1 MHRFFVKYNSTT
13 VLMANTI
20 KINKGLDIIIEGKAI
35 EKISKIQPSRL
46 IEIIPDHYHGITPKI
61 TVKEGEAIKAG
72 TPLFYNKNYENM
84 KFVSPVS
91 GTIREIKRG
100 ERRKVLSIV
109 IDVNVQQEFLQ
120 FRVKKTSELTAG
132 EVKSLLLESGMWT
145 LIRQRP
151 YDTIANPDRTPK
163 AIFISGFDSAP
174 LAPDYEFVM
183 KEKMNDFQAGV
194 DALGKLTS
202 GKVHIGIK
210 SASSIFATVK
220 GVETTIFTGVHPA
233 GNVGVQINKVNPINK
248 GETVWTVNPQDVAIV
263 GRLFSKGV
271 VDMTKTI
278 ALTGPEVENPQ
289 YFETIAGNC
298 ITDLVKGNLK
308 KVSYSLRYVSG
319 NLLSGTQISEN
330 GFLTPYASQISVIE
344 EGSETHELFGWA
356 MPRLDKFSASNM
368 FFTKLLPRK
377 KFKYDARLLGGP
389 RSIIMSG
396 EWDKVFPMDILPEQL
411 IKAMIAKNIDRME
424 NLGAYEVAPEDF
436 ALCEF
441 VDTSKLPLQAIVRE
455 ALDVLKQEV
464 E

>member
-1 MHRFFVKYNSTT
+1 
-13 VLMANTI
+13 
-20 KINKGLDIIIEGKAI
+20 
-35 EKISKIQPSRL
+35 
-46 IEIIPDHYHGITPKI
+46 
-61 TVKEGEAIKAG
+61 
-72 TPLFYNKNYENM
+72 M

-91 GTIREIKRG
+91 GSIREIKRG
-100 ERRKVLSIV
+100 ERRKVMSIL
-109 IDVNVQQEFLQ
+109 IDVNSQPEFLQ
-120 FRVKKTSELTAG
+120 FGVKKTSSLTAD
-132 EVKSLLLESGMWT
+132 EIKSTLLNSGLWVY
-145 LIRQRP
+145 IKQRP

-174 LAPDYEFVM
+174 LAPDYEYVM
-183 KEKMNDFQAGV
+183 KDKMNDFQAGLDV
-194 DALGKLTS
+194 LSKLTT
-202 GKVHIGIK
+202 GKIHIGLK
-210 SASSIFATVK
+210 SANSIFATAK

-233 GNVGVQINKVNPINK
+233 GNAGVQINKVNPINK
-248 GETVWTVNPQDVAIV
+248 GEVVWTINPQDVVIM

-289 YFETIAGNC
+289 YFETIAGNS
-298 ITDLVKGNLK
+298 ITDIVKGNLK
-308 KVSYSLRYVSG
+308 KTSYPLRYVSG
-319 NLLSGTQISEN
+319 NLLTGIQISEN
-330 GFLTPYASQISVIE
+330 GFLTPYASQISVIDD
-344 EGSETHELFGWA
+344 GGETHELFGWA
-356 MPRLDKFSASNM
+356 MPRLNKFSASNM

-389 RSIIMSG
+389 RAIIMSG

-455 ALDVLKQEV
+455 ALDFLKNEV

>member
-1 MHRFFVKYNSTT
+1 
-13 VLMANTI
+13 MANTI
-20 KINKGLDIIIEGKAI
+20 KISKGLDIKIDGKAI
-35 EKISKIQPSRL
+35 EKISKIQPSRV
-46 IEIIPDHYHGITPKI
+46 IEIIPDHFHGITPKV

-72 TPLFYNKNYENM
+72 TPLFYNKNYESM

-91 GTIREIKRG
+91 GSIREIKRG
-100 ERRKVLSIV
+100 ERRKVMSIL
-109 IDVNVQQEFLQ
+109 IDVNSQLEFLK
-120 FRVKKTSELTAG
+120 FGVKKTSSLTAD
-132 EVKSLLLESGMWT
+132 EIKSTLLNSGLWVY
-145 LIRQRP
+145 IKQRP

-174 LAPDYEFVM
+174 LAPDYEYVM
-183 KEKMNDFQAGV
+183 KDKMNDFQAGLDV
-194 DALGKLTS
+194 LSKLTT
-202 GKVHIGIK
+202 GKIHIGLK
-210 SASSIFATVK
+210 SANSIFATAK
-220 GVETTIFTGVHPA
+220 GVETTIFTGIHPA
-233 GNVGVQINKVNPINK
+233 GNAGVQINKVNPINK
-248 GETVWTVNPQDVAIV
+248 GEVVWTINPQDVVIM

-289 YFETIAGNC
+289 YFETIAGNS
-298 ITDLVKGNLK
+298 ITDIVKGNLK
-308 KVSYSLRYVSG
+308 KTSYPLRYVSG
-319 NLLSGTQISEN
+319 NLLTGIQISEN
-330 GFLTPYASQISVIE
+330 GFLTPYASQISVIDD
-344 EGSETHELFGWA
+344 GGETHELFGWA
-356 MPRLDKFSASNM
+356 MPRLNKFSASNM

-389 RSIIMSG
+389 RAIIMSG

-455 ALDVLKQEV
+455 ALDFLKNEV

>member
-1 MHRFFVKYNSTT
+1 
-13 VLMANTI
+13 MANTI
-20 KINKGLDIIIEGKAI
+20 KISKGLDIKIDGKAI
-35 EKISKIQPSRL
+35 EKISKIQPSRV
-46 IEIIPDHYHGITPKI
+46 IEIIPDHFHGITPKV

-72 TPLFYNKNYENM
+72 TPLFYNKNYESM

-91 GTIREIKRG
+91 GSIREIKRG
-100 ERRKVLSIV
+100 ERRKVMSIL
-109 IDVNVQQEFLQ
+109 IDVNSQPEFLQ
-120 FRVKKTSELTAG
+120 FGVKKTSSLTAD
-132 EVKSLLLESGMWT
+132 EIKSTLLNSGLWVY
-145 LIRQRP
+145 IKQRP

-174 LAPDYEFVM
+174 LAPDYEYVM
-183 KEKMNDFQAGV
+183 KDKMNDFQAGLDV
-194 DALGKLTS
+194 LSKLTT
-202 GKVHIGIK
+202 GKIHIGLK
-210 SASSIFATVK
+210 SANSIFATAK

-233 GNVGVQINKVNPINK
+233 GNAGVQINKVNPINK
-248 GETVWTVNPQDVAIV
+248 GEVVWTINPQDVVIM

-271 VDMTKTI
+271 VDMTKTV

-289 YFETIAGNC
+289 YFETIAGNS
-298 ITDLVKGNLK
+298 ITDIVKGNLK
-308 KVSYSLRYVSG
+308 KTSYPLRYVSG
-319 NLLSGTQISEN
+319 NLLTGIQISEN
-330 GFLTPYASQISVIE
+330 GFLTPYASQISVIDD
-344 EGSETHELFGWA
+344 GGETHELFGWA
-356 MPRLDKFSASNM
+356 MPRLNKFSASNM

-389 RSIIMSG
+389 RAIIMSG

-455 ALDVLKQEV
+455 ALDFLKNEV

>member
-1 MHRFFVKYNSTT
+1 
-13 VLMANTI
+13 MANTI
-20 KINKGLDIIIEGKAI
+20 KISKGLDIKIDGKAI
-35 EKISKIQPSRL
+35 EKISKIQPSRV
-46 IEIIPDHYHGITPKI
+46 IEIIPDHFHGITPKV

-72 TPLFYNKNYENM
+72 TPLFYNKNYESM

-91 GTIREIKRG
+91 GSIREIKRG
-100 ERRKVLSIV
+100 ERRKVMSIL
-109 IDVNVQQEFLQ
+109 IDVNSQLEFLK
-120 FRVKKTSELTAG
+120 FGVKKTSSLTAD
-132 EVKSLLLESGMWT
+132 EIKSTLLNSGLWVY
-145 LIRQRP
+145 IKQRP

-174 LAPDYEFVM
+174 LAPDYEYVM
-183 KEKMNDFQAGV
+183 KDKMNDFQAGLDV
-194 DALGKLTS
+194 LSKLTT
-202 GKVHIGIK
+202 GKIHIGLK
-210 SASSIFATVK
+210 SANSIFATAK

-233 GNVGVQINKVNPINK
+233 GNAGVQINKVNPINK
-248 GETVWTVNPQDVAIV
+248 GEVVWTINPQDVVIM

-289 YFETIAGNC
+289 YFETIAGNS
-298 ITDLVKGNLK
+298 ITDIVKGNLK
-308 KVSYSLRYVSG
+308 KTSYPLRYVSG
-319 NLLSGTQISEN
+319 NLLTGIQISEN
-330 GFLTPYASQISVIE
+330 GFLTPYTSQISVIDD
-344 EGSETHELFGWA
+344 GGETHELFGWA
-356 MPRLDKFSASNM
+356 MPRLNKFSASNM

-389 RSIIMSG
+389 RAIIMSG

-455 ALDVLKQEV
+455 ALDFLKNEV

>member
-1 MHRFFVKYNSTT
+1 
-13 VLMANTI
+13 MANTI
-20 KINKGLDIIIEGKAI
+20 KISKGLDIKIDGKAV
-35 EKISKIQPSRL
+35 EKTVKIQPSGV
-46 IEIIPDHYHGITPKI
+46 IEIIPDHFHGITPKV

-72 TPLFYNKNYENM
+72 TPLFYNKNYESM

-91 GTIREIKRG
+91 GSIREIKRG
-100 ERRKVLSIV
+100 ERRKVMSIL
-109 IDVNVQQEFLQ
+109 IDVNSQLEFLK
-120 FRVKKTSELTAG
+120 FGVKKTSSLTAD
-132 EVKSLLLESGMWT
+132 EIKSTLLNSGLWVY
-145 LIRQRP
+145 IKQRP

-174 LAPDYEFVM
+174 LAPDYEYVM
-183 KEKMNDFQAGV
+183 KDKMNDFQAGLDV
-194 DALGKLTS
+194 LSKLTT
-202 GKVHIGIK
+202 GKIHIGLK
-210 SASSIFATVK
+210 SANSIFATAK

-233 GNVGVQINKVNPINK
+233 GNAGVQINKVNPINK
-248 GETVWTVNPQDVAIV
+248 GEVVWTINPQDVVIM

-289 YFETIAGNC
+289 YFETIAVNS
-298 ITDLVKGNLK
+298 ITDIVKGNLK
-308 KVSYSLRYVSG
+308 KTSYPLRYVSG
-319 NLLSGTQISEN
+319 NLLTGIQISEN
-330 GFLTPYASQISVIE
+330 GFLTPYASQISVIDD
-344 EGSETHELFGWA
+344 GGETHELFGWA
-356 MPRLDKFSASNM
+356 MPRLNKFSASNM

-389 RSIIMSG
+389 RAIIMSG

-455 ALDVLKQEV
+455 ALDFLKNEV

>member
-1 MHRFFVKYNSTT
+1 
-13 VLMANTI
+13 MANTI
-20 KINKGLDIIIEGKAI
+20 KISKGLDIKIDGKAI
-35 EKISKIQPSRL
+35 EKISKIQPSRV
-46 IEIIPDHYHGITPKI
+46 IEIIPDHFHGITPKV

-72 TPLFYNKNYENM
+72 TPLFYNKNYESM

-91 GTIREIKRG
+91 GSIREIKRG
-100 ERRKVLSIV
+100 ERRKVMSIL
-109 IDVNVQQEFLQ
+109 IDVNSQPEFLK
-120 FRVKKTSELTAG
+120 FGVKKTSSLTAD
-132 EVKSLLLESGMWT
+132 EIKSTLLNSGLWVY
-145 LIRQRP
+145 IKRRP

-174 LAPDYEFVM
+174 LAPDYEYVM
-183 KEKMNDFQAGV
+183 KDKMNDFQAGLDV
-194 DALGKLTS
+194 LSKLTT
-202 GKVHIGIK
+202 GKIHIGLK
-210 SASSIFATVK
+210 SANSIFATAK

-233 GNVGVQINKVNPINK
+233 GNAGVQINKVNPINK
-248 GETVWTVNPQDVAIV
+248 GEVVWTINPQDVVIM

-289 YFETIAGNC
+289 YFETIAGNS
-298 ITDLVKGNLK
+298 ITDIVKGNLK
-308 KVSYSLRYVSG
+308 KTSYPLRYVSG
-319 NLLSGTQISEN
+319 NLLTGIQISEN
-330 GFLTPYASQISVIE
+330 GFLTPYASQISVIDD
-344 EGSETHELFGWA
+344 GGETHELFGWA
-356 MPRLDKFSASNM
+356 MPRLNKFSASNM

-389 RSIIMSG
+389 RAIIMSG

-455 ALDVLKQEV
+455 ALDFLKNEV

>member
-1 MHRFFVKYNSTT
+1 
-13 VLMANTI
+13 MANTI
-20 KINKGLDIIIEGKAI
+20 KISKGLDIKIDGKAV
-35 EKISKIQPSRL
+35 EKTDKIQPSGV
-46 IEIIPDHYHGITPKI
+46 IEIKPDHFHGITPKI

-72 TPLFYNKNYENM
+72 TPLFYNKNYESM

-91 GTIREIKRG
+91 GSIREIKRG
-100 ERRKVLSIV
+100 ERRKVMSIL
-109 IDVNVQQEFLQ
+109 IDVNSQPEFLQ
-120 FRVKKTSELTAG
+120 FGVKKTSSLTAD
-132 EVKSLLLESGMWT
+132 EIKSTLLNSGLWVY
-145 LIRQRP
+145 IKQRP
-151 YDTIANPDRTPK
+151 YDIIANPDRTPK

-174 LAPDYEFVM
+174 LAPDYEYVM
-183 KEKMNDFQAGV
+183 KDKMNDFQAGLDV
-194 DALGKLTS
+194 LSKLTT
-202 GKVHIGIK
+202 GKIHIGLK
-210 SASSIFATVK
+210 SANSIFATAK

-233 GNVGVQINKVNPINK
+233 GNAGVQINKVNPINK
-248 GETVWTVNPQDVAIV
+248 GEVVWTINPQDVVIM

-289 YFETIAGNC
+289 YFETIAGNS
-298 ITDLVKGNLK
+298 ITDIVKGNLK
-308 KVSYSLRYVSG
+308 KTSYPLRYVSG
-319 NLLSGTQISEN
+319 NLLTGIQISEN
-330 GFLTPYASQISVIE
+330 GFLTPYASQISVIDD
-344 EGSETHELFGWA
+344 GGETHELFGWA
-356 MPRLDKFSASNM
+356 MPRLNKFSASNM

-389 RSIIMSG
+389 RAIIMSG

-455 ALDVLKQEV
+455 ALDFLKNEV

>member
-1 MHRFFVKYNSTT
+1 
-13 VLMANTI
+13 MANTI
-20 KINKGLDIIIEGKAI
+20 KISKGLDIKIDGKAI
-35 EKISKIQPSRL
+35 EKISKIQPSRV
-46 IEIIPDHYHGITPKI
+46 IEIIPDHFHGITPKV

-72 TPLFYNKNYENM
+72 TPLFYNKNYESM

-91 GTIREIKRG
+91 GSIREIKRG
-100 ERRKVLSIV
+100 ERRKVMSIL
-109 IDVNVQQEFLQ
+109 IDVNSQLEFLQ
-120 FRVKKTSELTAG
+120 FGVKKTSSLTAD
-132 EVKSLLLESGMWT
+132 EIKSTLLNSGLWVY
-145 LIRQRP
+145 IKQRP

-174 LAPDYEFVM
+174 LAPDYEYVM
-183 KEKMNDFQAGV
+183 KDKMNDFQAGLDV
-194 DALGKLTS
+194 LSKLTT
-202 GKVHIGIK
+202 GKIHIGLK
-210 SASSIFATVK
+210 SANSIFATAK

-233 GNVGVQINKVNPINK
+233 GNAGVQINKVNPINK
-248 GETVWTVNPQDVAIV
+248 GEVVWTINPQDVVIM

-289 YFETIAGNC
+289 YFETIAGNS
-298 ITDLVKGNLK
+298 ITDIVKGNLK
-308 KVSYSLRYVSG
+308 KTSYPLRFVSG
-319 NLLSGTQISEN
+319 NLLTGIQISEN
-330 GFLTPYASQISVIE
+330 GFLTPYASQISVIDD
-344 EGSETHELFGWA
+344 GGETHELFGWA
-356 MPRLDKFSASNM
+356 MPRLNKFSASNM

-389 RSIIMSG
+389 RAIIMSG

-455 ALDVLKQEV
+455 ALDFLKNEV

>member
-1 MHRFFVKYNSTT
+1 
-13 VLMANTI
+13 MANTI
-20 KINKGLDIIIEGKAI
+20 KFSKGLDIKIDGKAV
-35 EKISKIQPSRL
+35 EKTVKIQPSGV
-46 IEIIPDHYHGITPKI
+46 IEIKPDHFHGITPKI

-72 TPLFYNKNYENM
+72 TPLFYNKNYESM

-91 GTIREIKRG
+91 GSIREIKRG
-100 ERRKVLSIV
+100 ERRKVMSIL
-109 IDVNVQQEFLQ
+109 IDVSPQLEFLK
-120 FRVKKTSELTAG
+120 FGVKRPSSLTAD
-132 EVKSLLLESGMWT
+132 EIKSTLLNSGLWVY
-145 LIRQRP
+145 IKQRP

-174 LAPDYEFVM
+174 LAPDYEYVM
-183 KEKMNDFQAGV
+183 KDKMNDFQAGLDV
-194 DALGKLTS
+194 LSKLTT
-202 GKVHIGIK
+202 GKIHIGLK
-210 SASSIFATVK
+210 SANSIFATAK

-233 GNVGVQINKVNPINK
+233 GNAGVQINKVNPINK
-248 GETVWTVNPQDVAIV
+248 GEVVWTINPQDVVIM

-289 YFETIAGNC
+289 YFETIAGNS
-298 ITDLVKGNLK
+298 ITDIVKGNLK
-308 KVSYSLRYVSG
+308 KTSYPLRYVSG
-319 NLLSGTQISEN
+319 NLLTGIQISEN
-330 GFLTPYASQISVIE
+330 GFLTPYASQISVIDD
-344 EGSETHELFGWA
+344 GGETHELFGWA
-356 MPRLDKFSASNM
+356 MPRLNKFSASNM

-389 RSIIMSG
+389 RAIIMSG

-455 ALDVLKQEV
+455 ALDFLKNEV

>member
-1 MHRFFVKYNSTT
+1 
-13 VLMANTI
+13 MANTI
-20 KINKGLDIIIEGKAI
+20 KISKGLDIKIDGKAI
-35 EKISKIQPSRL
+35 EKISKIQPSRV
-46 IEIIPDHYHGITPKI
+46 IEIIPDHFHGITPKV

-72 TPLFYNKNYENM
+72 TPLFYNKNYESM

-91 GTIREIKRG
+91 GSIREIKRG
-100 ERRKVLSIV
+100 ERRKVMSIL
-109 IDVNVQQEFLQ
+109 IDVNSQLEFLK
-120 FRVKKTSELTAG
+120 FGVKKTSSLTAD
-132 EVKSLLLESGMWT
+132 EIKSTLLNSGLWVY
-145 LIRQRP
+145 IKQRP

-174 LAPDYEFVM
+174 LAPDYEYVM
-183 KEKMNDFQAGV
+183 KDKMNDFQAGLDV
-194 DALGKLTS
+194 LSKLTT
-202 GKVHIGIK
+202 GKIHIGLK
-210 SASSIFATVK
+210 SANSIFATAK

-233 GNVGVQINKVNPINK
+233 GNAGVQINKVNPINK
-248 GETVWTVNPQDVAIV
+248 GEVVWTINPQDVVIM

-271 VDMTKTI
+271 VDMTKTV

-289 YFETIAGNC
+289 YFETIAGNS
-298 ITDLVKGNLK
+298 ITDIVKGNLK
-308 KVSYSLRYVSG
+308 KTSYPLRYVSG
-319 NLLSGTQISEN
+319 NLLTGIQISEN
-330 GFLTPYASQISVIE
+330 GFLTPYASQISVIDD
-344 EGSETHELFGWA
+344 GGETHELFGWA
-356 MPRLDKFSASNM
+356 MPRLNKFSASNM

-389 RSIIMSG
+389 RAIIMSG

-455 ALDVLKQEV
+455 ALDFLKNEV

>member
-1 MHRFFVKYNSTT
+1 
-13 VLMANTI
+13 MANTI
-20 KINKGLDIIIEGKAI
+20 KISKGLDIKIDGKAI
-35 EKISKIQPSRL
+35 EKISKIQPSRV
-46 IEIIPDHYHGITPKI
+46 IEIIPDHFHGITPKV

-72 TPLFYNKNYENM
+72 TPLFYNKNYESM

-91 GTIREIKRG
+91 GSIREIKRG
-100 ERRKVLSIV
+100 ERRKVMSIL
-109 IDVNVQQEFLQ
+109 IDVNSQPEFLQ
-120 FRVKKTSELTAG
+120 FGVKKTSSLTAD
-132 EVKSLLLESGMWT
+132 EIKSTLLNSGLWVY
-145 LIRQRP
+145 IKQRP
-151 YDTIANPDRTPK
+151 YDIIDNPDRTPK

-174 LAPDYEFVM
+174 LAPDYEYVM
-183 KEKMNDFQAGV
+183 KDKMNDFQAGLDV
-194 DALGKLTS
+194 LSKLTT
-202 GKVHIGIK
+202 GKIHIGLK
-210 SASSIFATVK
+210 SANSIFATAK

-233 GNVGVQINKVNPINK
+233 GNAGVQINKVNPINK
-248 GETVWTVNPQDVAIV
+248 GEVVWTINPQDVVIM

-289 YFETIAGNC
+289 YFETIAGNS
-298 ITDLVKGNLK
+298 ITDIVKGNLK
-308 KVSYSLRYVSG
+308 KTSYPLRYVSG
-319 NLLSGTQISEN
+319 NLLTGIQISEN
-330 GFLTPYASQISVIE
+330 GFLTPYASQISVIDD
-344 EGSETHELFGWA
+344 GGETHELFGWA
-356 MPRLDKFSASNM
+356 MPRLNKFSASNM

-389 RSIIMSG
+389 RAIIMSG

-455 ALDVLKQEV
+455 ALDFLKNEV

>member
-1 MHRFFVKYNSTT
+1 
-13 VLMANTI
+13 MANTI
-20 KINKGLDIIIEGKAI
+20 KISKGLDIKIDGKAI
-35 EKISKIQPSRL
+35 EKISKIQPSRV
-46 IEIIPDHYHGITPKI
+46 IEIIPDHFHGITPKV

-72 TPLFYNKNYENM
+72 TPLFYNKNYESM

-91 GTIREIKRG
+91 GSIREIKRG
-100 ERRKVLSIV
+100 ERRKVMSIL
-109 IDVNVQQEFLQ
+109 IDVNSQLEFLQ
-120 FRVKKTSELTAG
+120 FGVKKTSSLTAD
-132 EVKSLLLESGMWT
+132 EIKSTLLNSGLWVY
-145 LIRQRP
+145 IKQRP

-174 LAPDYEFVM
+174 LAPDYEYVM
-183 KEKMNDFQAGV
+183 KDKMNDFQAGLDV
-194 DALGKLTS
+194 LSKLTT
-202 GKVHIGIK
+202 GKIHIGLK
-210 SASSIFATVK
+210 SANSIFATAK

-233 GNVGVQINKVNPINK
+233 GNAGVQINKVNPINK
-248 GETVWTVNPQDVAIV
+248 GEVVWTINPQDVVIM

-289 YFETIAGNC
+289 YFETIAGNS
-298 ITDLVKGNLK
+298 ITDIVKGNLK
-308 KVSYSLRYVSG
+308 KTSYPLRYVSG
-319 NLLSGTQISEN
+319 NLLTGIQISEN
-330 GFLTPYASQISVIE
+330 GFLTPYASQISVIDD
-344 EGSETHELFGWA
+344 GGETHELFGWA
-356 MPRLDKFSASNM
+356 MPRLNKFSASNM

-389 RSIIMSG
+389 RAIIMSG

-455 ALDVLKQEV
+455 ALDFLKNEV

>member
-1 MHRFFVKYNSTT
+1 
-13 VLMANTI
+13 MANTI
-20 KINKGLDIIIEGKAI
+20 KISKGLDIKIDGKAV
-35 EKISKIQPSRL
+35 EKTVKIQPSGV
-46 IEIIPDHYHGITPKI
+46 IEIKPDHFHGITPKI

-72 TPLFYNKNYENM
+72 TPLFYNKNYESM

-91 GTIREIKRG
+91 GSIREIKRG
-100 ERRKVLSIV
+100 ERRKVMSIL
-109 IDVNVQQEFLQ
+109 IDVNSQPEFLQ
-120 FRVKKTSELTAG
+120 FGVKKTSSLTAD
-132 EVKSLLLESGMWT
+132 EIKSTLLNSGLWVY
-145 LIRQRP
+145 IKQRP

-174 LAPDYEFVM
+174 LAPDYEYVM
-183 KEKMNDFQAGV
+183 KDKMNDFQAGLDV
-194 DALGKLTS
+194 LSKLTT
-202 GKVHIGIK
+202 GKIHIGLK
-210 SASSIFATVK
+210 SANSIFATAK

-233 GNVGVQINKVNPINK
+233 GNAGVQINKVNPINK
-248 GETVWTVNPQDVAIV
+248 GEVVWTINPQDVVIM

-271 VDMTKTI
+271 VDMTKTV

-289 YFETIAGNC
+289 YFETIAGNS
-298 ITDLVKGNLK
+298 ITDIVKGNLK
-308 KVSYSLRYVSG
+308 KTSYPLRYVSG
-319 NLLSGTQISEN
+319 NLLTGIQISEN
-330 GFLTPYASQISVIE
+330 GFLTPYASQISVIDD
-344 EGSETHELFGWA
+344 GGETHELFGWA
-356 MPRLDKFSASNM
+356 MPRLNKFSASNM

-389 RSIIMSG
+389 RAIIMSG

-455 ALDVLKQEV
+455 ALDFLKNEV

>member
-1 MHRFFVKYNSTT
+1 
-13 VLMANTI
+13 MANTI
-20 KINKGLDIIIEGKAI
+20 KFSKGLDIKIDGKAV
-35 EKISKIQPSRL
+35 EKTVKIQPSGV
-46 IEIIPDHYHGITPKI
+46 IEIKPDHFHGITPKI
-61 TVKEGEAIKAG
+61 TVKEGEAINAG
-72 TPLFYNKNYENM
+72 TPLFYNKNYESM

-91 GTIREIKRG
+91 GSIREIKRG
-100 ERRKVLSIV
+100 ERRKVMSIL
-109 IDVNVQQEFLQ
+109 IDVNSQLEFLK
-120 FRVKKTSELTAG
+120 FGVKKTSSLTAD
-132 EVKSLLLESGMWT
+132 EIKSTLLNSGLWVY
-145 LIRQRP
+145 IKQRP

-174 LAPDYEFVM
+174 LAPDYEYVM
-183 KEKMNDFQAGV
+183 KDKMNDFQAGLDV
-194 DALGKLTS
+194 LSKLTT
-202 GKVHIGIK
+202 GKIHIGLK
-210 SASSIFATVK
+210 SANSIFATAK

-233 GNVGVQINKVNPINK
+233 GNAGVQINKVNPINK
-248 GETVWTVNPQDVAIV
+248 GEVVWTINPQDVVIM

-289 YFETIAGNC
+289 YFETIAGNS
-298 ITDLVKGNLK
+298 ITDIVKGNLK
-308 KVSYSLRYVSG
+308 KTSYPLRYVSG
-319 NLLSGTQISEN
+319 NLLTGIQISEN
-330 GFLTPYASQISVIE
+330 GFLTPYASQISVIDD
-344 EGSETHELFGWA
+344 GGETHELFGWA
-356 MPRLDKFSASNM
+356 MPRLNKFSASNM

-389 RSIIMSG
+389 RAIIMSG

-455 ALDVLKQEV
+455 ALDFLKNEV

>member
-1 MHRFFVKYNSTT
+1 
-13 VLMANTI
+13 MANTI
-20 KINKGLDIIIEGKAI
+20 KISKGLDIKIDGKAI
-35 EKISKIQPSRL
+35 EKISKIQPSRV
-46 IEIIPDHYHGITPKI
+46 IEIIPDHFHGITPKV

-72 TPLFYNKNYENM
+72 TPLFYNKNYESM

-91 GTIREIKRG
+91 GSIREIKRG
-100 ERRKVLSIV
+100 ERRKVMSIL
-109 IDVNVQQEFLQ
+109 IDVNSQPEFLQ
-120 FRVKKTSELTAG
+120 FGVKKTSSLTAD
-132 EVKSLLLESGMWT
+132 EIKSTLLNSGLWVY
-145 LIRQRP
+145 IKQRP

-174 LAPDYEFVM
+174 LAPDYEYVM
-183 KEKMNDFQAGV
+183 KDKMNDFQAGLDV
-194 DALGKLTS
+194 LSKLTT
-202 GKVHIGIK
+202 GKIHIGLK
-210 SASSIFATVK
+210 SANSIFATAK

-233 GNVGVQINKVNPINK
+233 GNAGVQINKVNPINK
-248 GETVWTVNPQDVAIV
+248 GEVVWTINPQDVVIM

-271 VDMTKTI
+271 VDMTKTV

-289 YFETIAGNC
+289 YFETIAGNS
-298 ITDLVKGNLK
+298 ITDIIKGNLK
-308 KVSYSLRYVSG
+308 KTSYPLRYVSG
-319 NLLSGTQISEN
+319 NLLTGIQISEN
-330 GFLTPYASQISVIE
+330 GFLTPYASQISVIDD
-344 EGSETHELFGWA
+344 GGETHELFGWA
-356 MPRLDKFSASNM
+356 MPRLNKFSASNM

-389 RSIIMSG
+389 RAIIMSG

-455 ALDVLKQEV
+455 ALDFLKNEV

>member
-1 MHRFFVKYNSTT
+1 
-13 VLMANTI
+13 MANTI
-20 KINKGLDIIIEGKAI
+20 KISKGLDIKIDGKAV
-35 EKISKIQPSRL
+35 EKTVKIQPSGV
-46 IEIIPDHYHGITPKI
+46 IEIKPDHFHGITPKV

-72 TPLFYNKNYENM
+72 TPLFYNKNYESM

-91 GTIREIKRG
+91 GSIREIKRG
-100 ERRKVLSIV
+100 ERRKVMSIL
-109 IDVNVQQEFLQ
+109 IDVNSQPEFLQ
-120 FRVKKTSELTAG
+120 FGVKKTSSLTAD
-132 EVKSLLLESGMWT
+132 EIKSTLLNSGLWVY
-145 LIRQRP
+145 IKQRP

-174 LAPDYEFVM
+174 LAPDYEYVM
-183 KEKMNDFQAGV
+183 KDKMNDFQAGLDV
-194 DALGKLTS
+194 LSKLTT
-202 GKVHIGIK
+202 GKIHIGLK
-210 SASSIFATVK
+210 SANSIFATAK

-233 GNVGVQINKVNPINK
+233 GNAGVQINKVNPINK
-248 GETVWTVNPQDVAIV
+248 GEVVWTINPQDVVIM

-289 YFETIAGNC
+289 YFETIAVNS
-298 ITDLVKGNLK
+298 ITDIVKGNLK
-308 KVSYSLRYVSG
+308 KTSYPLRFVSG
-319 NLLSGTQISEN
+319 NLLTGIQISEN
-330 GFLTPYASQISVIE
+330 GFLTPYASQISVIDD
-344 EGSETHELFGWA
+344 GGETHELFGWA
-356 MPRLDKFSASNM
+356 MPRLNKFSASNM

-389 RSIIMSG
+389 RAIIMSG

-455 ALDVLKQEV
+455 ALDFLKNEV

>member
-1 MHRFFVKYNSTT
+1 
-13 VLMANTI
+13 MANTI
-20 KINKGLDIIIEGKAI
+20 KLSKGLDIKIDGKAV
-35 EKISKIQPSRL
+35 EKTVKIQPSGV
-46 IEIIPDHYHGITPKI
+46 IEIKPDHFHGITPKI

-72 TPLFYNKNYENM
+72 TPLFYNKNYESM

-91 GTIREIKRG
+91 GSIREIKRG
-100 ERRKVLSIV
+100 ERRKVMSIL
-109 IDVNVQQEFLQ
+109 IDVNSQLEFLQ
-120 FRVKKTSELTAG
+120 FGVKKTSSLTAD
-132 EVKSLLLESGMWT
+132 EIKSTLLNSGLWVY
-145 LIRQRP
+145 IKQRP

-174 LAPDYEFVM
+174 LAPDYEYVM
-183 KEKMNDFQAGV
+183 KDKMNDFQAGLDV
-194 DALGKLTS
+194 LSKLTT
-202 GKVHIGIK
+202 GKIHIGLK
-210 SASSIFATVK
+210 SANSIFATAK

-233 GNVGVQINKVNPINK
+233 GNAGVQINKVNPINK
-248 GETVWTVNPQDVAIV
+248 GEVVWTINPQDVVIM

-289 YFETIAGNC
+289 YFETIAGNS
-298 ITDLVKGNLK
+298 ITDIVKGNLK
-308 KVSYSLRYVSG
+308 KTSYPLRYVSG
-319 NLLSGTQISEN
+319 NLLTGIQISEN
-330 GFLTPYASQISVIE
+330 GFLTPYASQISVIDD
-344 EGSETHELFGWA
+344 GGETHELFGWA
-356 MPRLDKFSASNM
+356 MPRLNKFSASNM

-389 RSIIMSG
+389 RAIIMSG

-455 ALDVLKQEV
+455 ALDFLKNEV

>member
-1 MHRFFVKYNSTT
+1 
-13 VLMANTI
+13 MANTI
-20 KINKGLDIIIEGKAI
+20 KISKGLDLKIDGKAI
-35 EKISKIQPSRL
+35 EKISKIQPSRV
-46 IEIIPDHYHGITPKI
+46 IEIIPDHFHGITPKV

-72 TPLFYNKNYENM
+72 TPLFYNKNYESM

-91 GTIREIKRG
+91 GSIREIKRG
-100 ERRKVLSIV
+100 ERRKVMSIL
-109 IDVNVQQEFLQ
+109 IDVNSQLEFLQ
-120 FRVKKTSELTAG
+120 FGVKKTSSLTAD
-132 EVKSLLLESGMWT
+132 EIKSTLLNSGLWVY
-145 LIRQRP
+145 IKQRP

-174 LAPDYEFVM
+174 LAPDYEYVM
-183 KEKMNDFQAGV
+183 KDKMNDFQAGLDV
-194 DALGKLTS
+194 LSKLTT
-202 GKVHIGIK
+202 GKIHIGLK
-210 SASSIFATVK
+210 SANSIFATAK

-233 GNVGVQINKVNPINK
+233 GNAGVQINKVNPINK
-248 GETVWTVNPQDVAIV
+248 GEVVWTINPQDVVIM

-289 YFETIAGNC
+289 YFETIAGNS
-298 ITDLVKGNLK
+298 ITDIVKGNLK
-308 KVSYSLRYVSG
+308 KTSYPLRYVSG
-319 NLLSGTQISEN
+319 NLLTGIQISEN
-330 GFLTPYASQISVIE
+330 GFLTPYASQISVIDD
-344 EGSETHELFGWA
+344 GGETHELFGWA
-356 MPRLDKFSASNM
+356 MPRLNKFSASNM

-389 RSIIMSG
+389 RAIIMSG

-455 ALDVLKQEV
+455 ALDFLKNEV

>member
-1 MHRFFVKYNSTT
+1 
-13 VLMANTI
+13 MANTI
-20 KINKGLDIIIEGKAI
+20 KISKGLDIKIDGKAI
-35 EKISKIQPSRL
+35 EKISKIQPSRV
-46 IEIIPDHYHGITPKI
+46 IEIIPDHFHGITPKV

-72 TPLFYNKNYENM
+72 TPLFYNKNYESM

-91 GTIREIKRG
+91 GSIREIKRG
-100 ERRKVLSIV
+100 ERRKVMSIL
-109 IDVNVQQEFLQ
+109 IDVNSQLEFLK
-120 FRVKKTSELTAG
+120 FGVKKTSSLTAD
-132 EVKSLLLESGMWT
+132 EIKSTLLNSGLWVY
-145 LIRQRP
+145 IKQRP

-174 LAPDYEFVM
+174 LAPDYEYVM
-183 KEKMNDFQAGV
+183 KDKMNDFQAGLDV
-194 DALGKLTS
+194 LSKLTT
-202 GKVHIGIK
+202 GKIHIGLK
-210 SASSIFATVK
+210 SANSIFATAK

-233 GNVGVQINKVNPINK
+233 GNAGVQINKVNPINK
-248 GETVWTVNPQDVAIV
+248 GEVVWTINPQDVVIM

-289 YFETIAGNC
+289 YFETIAVNS
-298 ITDLVKGNLK
+298 ITDIIKGNLK
-308 KVSYSLRYVSG
+308 KTSYPLRFVSG
-319 NLLSGTQISEN
+319 NLLTGIQISEN
-330 GFLTPYASQISVIE
+330 GFLTPYASQISVIDD
-344 EGSETHELFGWA
+344 GGETHELFGWA
-356 MPRLDKFSASNM
+356 MPRLNKFSASNM

-389 RSIIMSG
+389 RAIIMSG

-455 ALDVLKQEV
+455 ALDFLKNEV

>member
-1 MHRFFVKYNSTT
+1 
-13 VLMANTI
+13 MANTI
-20 KINKGLDIIIEGKAI
+20 KLSKGLDIKIDGKAV
-35 EKISKIQPSRL
+35 EKTVKIQPSGV
-46 IEIIPDHYHGITPKI
+46 IEIKPDHFHGITPKI

-72 TPLFYNKNYENM
+72 TPLFYNKNYESM

-91 GTIREIKRG
+91 GSIREIKRG
-100 ERRKVLSIV
+100 ERRKVMNILN
-109 IDVNVQQEFLQ
+109 DVNSQPEFLQ
-120 FRVKKTSELTAG
+120 FGVKKTSSLTAD
-132 EVKSLLLESGMWT
+132 EIKSTLLNSGLWVY
-145 LIRQRP
+145 IKQRP

-174 LAPDYEFVM
+174 LAPDYEYVM
-183 KEKMNDFQAGV
+183 KDKMNDFQAGLDV
-194 DALGKLTS
+194 LSKLTT
-202 GKVHIGIK
+202 GKIHIGLK
-210 SASSIFATVK
+210 SANSIFATAK

-233 GNVGVQINKVNPINK
+233 GNAGVQINKVNPINK
-248 GETVWTVNPQDVAIV
+248 GEVVWTINPQDVVII

-289 YFETIAGNC
+289 YFETIAGNS
-298 ITDLVKGNLK
+298 ITDIVKGNLK
-308 KVSYSLRYVSG
+308 KTSYPLRYVSG
-319 NLLSGTQISEN
+319 NLLTGIQISEN
-330 GFLTPYASQISVIE
+330 GFLTPYASQISVIDD
-344 EGSETHELFGWA
+344 GGETHELFGWA
-356 MPRLDKFSASNM
+356 MPRLNKFSASNM

-389 RSIIMSG
+389 RAIIMSG

-455 ALDVLKQEV
+455 ALDFLKNEV

>member
-1 MHRFFVKYNSTT
+1 
-13 VLMANTI
+13 MANTI
-20 KINKGLDIIIEGKAI
+20 KFSKGLDIKIDGKAV
-35 EKISKIQPSRL
+35 EKTVKIQPSGV
-46 IEIIPDHYHGITPKI
+46 IEIKPDHFHGITPKI

-72 TPLFYNKNYENM
+72 TPLFYNKNYESM

-91 GTIREIKRG
+91 GSIREIKRG
-100 ERRKVLSIV
+100 ERRKVMSIL
-109 IDVNVQQEFLQ
+109 IDVNSQPEFLQ
-120 FRVKKTSELTAG
+120 FGVKKTSSLTAD
-132 EVKSLLLESGMWT
+132 EIKSTLLNSGLWVY
-145 LIRQRP
+145 IKQRP
-151 YDTIANPDRTPK
+151 YDIIANPDRTPK

-174 LAPDYEFVM
+174 LAPDYEYVM
-183 KEKMNDFQAGV
+183 KDKMNDFQAGLDV
-194 DALGKLTS
+194 LSKLTT
-202 GKVHIGIK
+202 GKIHIGLK
-210 SASSIFATVK
+210 SANSIFATAK

-233 GNVGVQINKVNPINK
+233 GNAGVQINKVNPINK
-248 GETVWTVNPQDVAIV
+248 GEVVWTINPQDVVIM

-289 YFETIAGNC
+289 YFETIAGNS
-298 ITDLVKGNLK
+298 ITDIVKGNLK
-308 KVSYSLRYVSG
+308 KTSYPLRYVSG
-319 NLLSGTQISEN
+319 NLLTGIQISEN
-330 GFLTPYASQISVIE
+330 GFLTPYASQISVIDD
-344 EGSETHELFGWA
+344 GGETHELFGWA
-356 MPRLDKFSASNM
+356 MPRLNKFSASNM

-389 RSIIMSG
+389 RAIIMSG

-455 ALDVLKQEV
+455 ALDFLKNEV

>member
-1 MHRFFVKYNSTT
+1 
-13 VLMANTI
+13 MANTI
-20 KINKGLDIIIEGKAI
+20 KISKGLDIKIDGKAI
-35 EKISKIQPSRL
+35 EKISKIQPSRV
-46 IEIIPDHYHGITPKI
+46 IEIIPDHFHGITPKV

-72 TPLFYNKNYENM
+72 TPLFYNKNYESM

-91 GTIREIKRG
+91 GSIREIKRG
-100 ERRKVLSIV
+100 ERRKVMSIL
-109 IDVNVQQEFLQ
+109 IDVNSQPEFLQ
-120 FRVKKTSELTAG
+120 FGVKKTSSLTAD
-132 EVKSLLLESGMWT
+132 EIKSTLLNSGLWVY
-145 LIRQRP
+145 IKQRP

-174 LAPDYEFVM
+174 LAPDYEYVM
-183 KEKMNDFQAGV
+183 KDKMNDFQAGLDV
-194 DALGKLTS
+194 LSKLTT
-202 GKVHIGIK
+202 GKIHIGLK
-210 SASSIFATVK
+210 SANSIFATAK

-233 GNVGVQINKVNPINK
+233 GNAGVQINKVNPINK
-248 GETVWTVNPQDVAIV
+248 GEVVWTINPQDVVIM

-289 YFETIAGNC
+289 YFETIAGNS
-298 ITDLVKGNLK
+298 ITDIVKGNLK
-308 KVSYSLRYVSG
+308 KTSYPLRYVSG
-319 NLLSGTQISEN
+319 NLLTGIQISEN
-330 GFLTPYASQISVIE
+330 GFLTPYASQISVIDD
-344 EGSETHELFGWA
+344 GGETHELFGWA
-356 MPRLDKFSASNM
+356 MPRLNKFSASNM

-389 RSIIMSG
+389 RAIIMSG

-455 ALDVLKQEV
+455 ALDFLKNEV

>member
-1 MHRFFVKYNSTT
+1 
-13 VLMANTI
+13 MANTI
-20 KINKGLDIIIEGKAI
+20 KISKGLDIKIDGKAI
-35 EKISKIQPSRL
+35 EKISKIQPSRV
-46 IEIIPDHYHGITPKI
+46 IEIIPDHFHGITPKV

-72 TPLFYNKNYENM
+72 TPLFYNKNYESM

-91 GTIREIKRG
+91 GSIREIKRG
-100 ERRKVLSIV
+100 ERRKVMSIL
-109 IDVNVQQEFLQ
+109 IDVNSQLEFLK
-120 FRVKKTSELTAG
+120 FGVKKTSSLTAD
-132 EVKSLLLESGMWT
+132 EIKSTLLNSGLWVY
-145 LIRQRP
+145 IKQRP

-174 LAPDYEFVM
+174 LAPDYEYVM
-183 KEKMNDFQAGV
+183 KDKMNDFQAGLDV
-194 DALGKLTS
+194 LSKLTT
-202 GKVHIGIK
+202 GKIHIGLK
-210 SASSIFATVK
+210 SANSIFATAK

-233 GNVGVQINKVNPINK
+233 GNAGVQINKVNPINK
-248 GETVWTVNPQDVAIV
+248 GEVVWTINPQDVVIM

-289 YFETIAGNC
+289 YFETIAGNS
-298 ITDLVKGNLK
+298 ITDIVKGNLK
-308 KVSYSLRYVSG
+308 KTSYPLRYVSG
-319 NLLSGTQISEN
+319 NLLTGIQISEN
-330 GFLTPYASQISVIE
+330 GFLTPYASQISVIDD
-344 EGSETHELFGWA
+344 GGETHELFGWT
-356 MPRLDKFSASNM
+356 MPRLNKFSASNM

-389 RSIIMSG
+389 RAIIMSG

-455 ALDVLKQEV
+455 ALDFLKNEV

>member
-1 MHRFFVKYNSTT
+1 
-13 VLMANTI
+13 MANTI
-20 KINKGLDIIIEGKAI
+20 KLSKGLDIKIDGKAV
-35 EKISKIQPSRL
+35 EKTVKIQPSGV
-46 IEIIPDHYHGITPKI
+46 IEIKPDHFHGITPKI

-72 TPLFYNKNYENM
+72 TPLFYNKNYESM

-91 GTIREIKRG
+91 GSIREIKRG
-100 ERRKVLSIV
+100 ERRKVMSIL
-109 IDVNVQQEFLQ
+109 IDVNSQPEFLK
-120 FRVKKTSELTAG
+120 FGVKKTSSLTAD
-132 EVKSLLLESGMWT
+132 EIKSTLLNSGLWVY
-145 LIRQRP
+145 IKQRP

-174 LAPDYEFVM
+174 LAPDYEYVM
-183 KEKMNDFQAGV
+183 KDKMNDFQAGLDV
-194 DALGKLTS
+194 LSKLTT
-202 GKVHIGIK
+202 GKIHIGLK
-210 SASSIFATVK
+210 SANSIFATAK

-233 GNVGVQINKVNPINK
+233 GNAGVQINKVNPINK
-248 GETVWTVNPQDVAIV
+248 GEVVWTINPQDVVIM

-271 VDMTKTI
+271 VDMTKTV

-289 YFETIAGNC
+289 YFETIAGNS
-298 ITDLVKGNLK
+298 ITDIVKGNLK
-308 KVSYSLRYVSG
+308 KTSYPLRYVSG
-319 NLLSGTQISEN
+319 NLLTGIQISEN
-330 GFLTPYASQISVIE
+330 GFLTPYASQISVIDD
-344 EGSETHELFGWA
+344 GGETHELFGWA
-356 MPRLDKFSASNM
+356 MPRLNKFSASNM

-389 RSIIMSG
+389 RAIIMSG

-455 ALDVLKQEV
+455 ALDFLKNEV

>member
-1 MHRFFVKYNSTT
+1 MQRFLRKKN
-13 VLMANTI
+13 LTI
-20 KINKGLDIIIEGKAI
+20 GFDGKAV
-35 EKISKIQPSRL
+35 EKTVKIQPSGV
-46 IEIIPDHYHGITPKI
+46 IEIKPDHFHGITPKI

-72 TPLFYNKNYENM
+72 TPLFYNKNYESM

-91 GTIREIKRG
+91 GSIREIKRG
-100 ERRKVLSIV
+100 ERRKVMSIL
-109 IDVNVQQEFLQ
+109 IDVNSQLEFLK
-120 FRVKKTSELTAG
+120 FGVKKTSSLTAD
-132 EVKSLLLESGMWT
+132 EIKSTLLNSGLWVY
-145 LIRQRP
+145 IKQRP

-174 LAPDYEFVM
+174 LAPDYEYVM
-183 KEKMNDFQAGV
+183 KDKMNDFQAGLDV
-194 DALGKLTS
+194 LSKLTT
-202 GKVHIGIK
+202 GKIHIGLK
-210 SASSIFATVK
+210 SANSIFATAK

-233 GNVGVQINKVNPINK
+233 GNAGVQINKVNPINK
-248 GETVWTVNPQDVAIV
+248 GEVVWTINPQDVVIM

-289 YFETIAGNC
+289 YFETIAGNS
-298 ITDLVKGNLK
+298 ITDIIKGNLK
-308 KVSYSLRYVSG
+308 KTSYPLRYVSG
-319 NLLSGTQISEN
+319 NLLTGIQISEN
-330 GFLTPYASQISVIE
+330 GFLTPYASQISVIDD
-344 EGSETHELFGWA
+344 GGETHELFGWA
-356 MPRLDKFSASNM
+356 MPRLNKFSASNM

-389 RSIIMSG
+389 RAIIMSG

-455 ALDVLKQEV
+455 ALDFLKNEV

>member
-1 MHRFFVKYNSTT
+1 
-13 VLMANTI
+13 MANTI
-20 KINKGLDIIIEGKAI
+20 KISKGLDIKIDGKAI
-35 EKISKIQPSRL
+35 EKISKIQPSRV
-46 IEIIPDHYHGITPKI
+46 IEIIPDHFHGITPKV

-72 TPLFYNKNYENM
+72 TPLFYNKNYESM

-91 GTIREIKRG
+91 GSIREIKRG
-100 ERRKVLSIV
+100 ERRKVMSIL
-109 IDVNVQQEFLQ
+109 IDVNSQLEFLK
-120 FRVKKTSELTAG
+120 FGVKKTSSLTAD
-132 EVKSLLLESGMWT
+132 EIKSTLLNSGLWVY
-145 LIRQRP
+145 IKQRP

-174 LAPDYEFVM
+174 LAPDYEYVM
-183 KEKMNDFQAGV
+183 KDKMNDFQAGLDV
-194 DALGKLTS
+194 LSKLTT
-202 GKVHIGIK
+202 GKIHIGLK
-210 SASSIFATVK
+210 SANSIFATAK

-233 GNVGVQINKVNPINK
+233 GNAGVQINKVNPINK
-248 GETVWTVNPQDVAIV
+248 GEVVWTINPQDVVIM

-289 YFETIAGNC
+289 YFETIAGNS
-298 ITDLVKGNLK
+298 ITDIVKGNLK
-308 KVSYSLRYVSG
+308 KTSYPLRYVSG
-319 NLLSGTQISEN
+319 NLLTGIQISEN
-330 GFLTPYASQISVIE
+330 GFLTPYASQISVIDD
-344 EGSETHELFGWA
+344 GGETHELFGWA
-356 MPRLDKFSASNM
+356 MPRLNKFSASNM

-389 RSIIMSG
+389 RAIIMSG

-455 ALDVLKQEV
+455 ALDFLKNEV

>member
-1 MHRFFVKYNSTT
+1 
-13 VLMANTI
+13 MANTI
-20 KINKGLDIIIEGKAI
+20 KLSKGLDIKIDGKAV
-35 EKISKIQPSRL
+35 EKTVKIQPSGV
-46 IEIIPDHYHGITPKI
+46 IEIKPDHFHGITPKI

-72 TPLFYNKNYENM
+72 TPLFYNKNYESM

-91 GTIREIKRG
+91 GSIREIKRG
-100 ERRKVLSIV
+100 ERRKVMSIL
-109 IDVNVQQEFLQ
+109 IDVNSQPEFLQ
-120 FRVKKTSELTAG
+120 FGVKKTSSLTAD
-132 EVKSLLLESGMWT
+132 EIKSTLLNSGLWVY
-145 LIRQRP
+145 IKQRP
-151 YDTIANPDRTPK
+151 YDIIANPDRTPK

-174 LAPDYEFVM
+174 LAPDYEYVM
-183 KEKMNDFQAGV
+183 KDKMNDFQAGLDV
-194 DALGKLTS
+194 LSKLTT
-202 GKVHIGIK
+202 GKIHIGLK
-210 SASSIFATVK
+210 SANSIFATAK

-233 GNVGVQINKVNPINK
+233 GNAGVQINKVNPINK
-248 GETVWTVNPQDVAIV
+248 GEVVWTINPQDVVIM

-289 YFETIAGNC
+289 YFETIAGNS
-298 ITDLVKGNLK
+298 ITDIIKGNLK
-308 KVSYSLRYVSG
+308 KTSYPLRYVSG
-319 NLLSGTQISEN
+319 NLLTGIQISEN
-330 GFLTPYASQISVIE
+330 GFLTPYASQISVIDD
-344 EGSETHELFGWA
+344 GGETHELFGWA
-356 MPRLDKFSASNM
+356 MPRLNKFSASNM

-389 RSIIMSG
+389 RAIIMSG

-455 ALDVLKQEV
+455 ALDFLKNEV

>member
-1 MHRFFVKYNSTT
+1 
-13 VLMANTI
+13 MANTI
-20 KINKGLDIIIEGKAI
+20 KLSKGLDIKIDGKAV
-35 EKISKIQPSRL
+35 EKTVKIQPSGV
-46 IEIIPDHYHGITPKI
+46 IEIKPDHFHGITPKI

-72 TPLFYNKNYENM
+72 TPLFYNKNYESM

-91 GTIREIKRG
+91 GSIREIKRG
-100 ERRKVLSIV
+100 ERRKVMSIL
-109 IDVNVQQEFLQ
+109 IDVNSQLEFLQ
-120 FRVKKTSELTAG
+120 FGVKKTSSLTAD
-132 EVKSLLLESGMWT
+132 EIKSTLLNSGLWVY
-145 LIRQRP
+145 IKQRP

-174 LAPDYEFVM
+174 LAPDYEYVM
-183 KEKMNDFQAGV
+183 KDKMNDFQAGLDV
-194 DALGKLTS
+194 LSKLTT
-202 GKVHIGIK
+202 GKIHIGLK
-210 SASSIFATVK
+210 SANSIFATAK

-233 GNVGVQINKVNPINK
+233 GNAGVQINKVNPINK
-248 GETVWTVNPQDVAIV
+248 GEVVWTINPQDVVIM

-289 YFETIAGNC
+289 YFETIAGNS
-298 ITDLVKGNLK
+298 ITDIIKGNLK
-308 KVSYSLRYVSG
+308 KTSYPLRYVSG
-319 NLLSGTQISEN
+319 NLLTGIQISEN
-330 GFLTPYASQISVIE
+330 GFLTPYASQISVIDD
-344 EGSETHELFGWA
+344 GGETHELFGWA
-356 MPRLDKFSASNM
+356 MPRLNKFSASNM

-389 RSIIMSG
+389 RAIIMSG

-455 ALDVLKQEV
+455 ALDFLKNEV

>member
-1 MHRFFVKYNSTT
+1 
-13 VLMANTI
+13 MANTI
-20 KINKGLDIIIEGKAI
+20 KLSKGLDIKIDGKAV
-35 EKISKIQPSRL
+35 EKTVKIQPSGV
-46 IEIIPDHYHGITPKI
+46 IEIKPDHFHGITPKV

-72 TPLFYNKNYENM
+72 TPLFYNKNYESM

-91 GTIREIKRG
+91 GSIREIKRG
-100 ERRKVLSIV
+100 ERRKVMSIL
-109 IDVNVQQEFLQ
+109 IDVNSQLEFLK
-120 FRVKKTSELTAG
+120 FGVKKTSSLTAD
-132 EVKSLLLESGMWT
+132 EIKSTLLNSGLWVY
-145 LIRQRP
+145 IKQRP
-151 YDTIANPDRTPK
+151 YDIIANPDRTPK

-174 LAPDYEFVM
+174 LAPDYEYVM
-183 KEKMNDFQAGV
+183 KDKMNDFQAGLDV
-194 DALGKLTS
+194 LSKLTT
-202 GKVHIGIK
+202 GKIHIGLK
-210 SASSIFATVK
+210 SANSIFATAK

-233 GNVGVQINKVNPINK
+233 GNAGVQINKVNPINK
-248 GETVWTVNPQDVAIV
+248 GEVVWTINPQDVVIM

-289 YFETIAGNC
+289 YFETIAGNS
-298 ITDLVKGNLK
+298 ITDIVKGNLK
-308 KVSYSLRYVSG
+308 KTSYPLRYVSG
-319 NLLSGTQISEN
+319 NLLTGIQISEN
-330 GFLTPYASQISVIE
+330 GFLTPYASQISVIDD
-344 EGSETHELFGWA
+344 GGETHELFGWA
-356 MPRLDKFSASNM
+356 MPRLNKFSASNM

-389 RSIIMSG
+389 RAIIMSG

-455 ALDVLKQEV
+455 ALDFLKNEV

>member
-1 MHRFFVKYNSTT
+1 
-13 VLMANTI
+13 MANTI
-20 KINKGLDIIIEGKAI
+20 KINKGLDIKIDGKAI
-35 EKISKIQPSRL
+35 EKISKIQPSGV
-46 IEIIPDHYHGITPKI
+46 IEINPDHFHGIIPKMI
-61 TVKEGEAIKAG
+61 VKEGDVIKAG
-72 TPLFYNKNYENM
+72 SPLFYSKNCESM

-91 GTIREIKRG
+91 GTVREVRRG

-109 IDVNVQQEFLQ
+109 IEPTTQTDFLK
-120 FRVKKTSELTAG
+120 FETEKNSKLSAEEIRA
-132 EVKSLLLESGMWT
+132 SLLQSGLWSF
-145 LIRQRP
+145 IKQRP
-151 YDTIANPDRTPK
+151 FDVIANPEITPK

-183 KEKMNDFQAGV
+183 KDKMVEFQAGV
-194 DALGKLTS
+194 DTLSKLTS

-210 SASSIFATVK
+210 SSDSVFAGVK
-220 GVETTIFTGVHPA
+220 GVETTIFTGKHPA
-233 GNVGVQINKVNPINK
+233 GNAGVQINKVNPLNK
-248 GETVWTVNPQDVAIV
+248 GEVVWTIDPQNVVII
-263 GRLFSKGV
+263 GRLFTRGV
-271 VDMTKTI
+271 VDMTKII

-289 YFETIAGNC
+289 YFETIAGNNVSSM
-298 ITDLVKGNLK
+298 LKGNLK
-308 KVSYSLRYVSG
+308 KTDYKLRIVSG
-319 NLLSGTQISEN
+319 NLLTGIQIGDN
-330 GFLTPYASQISVIE
+330 DYLTPYASQISVIE
-344 EGSETHELFGWA
+344 DGGDTHELFGWA

-396 EWDKVFPMDILPEQL
+396 EWDKVFPMDIFPEQL
-411 IKAMIAKNIDRME
+411 IKAMLAKNIDRME

-455 ALDVLKQEV
+455 ALDFLQKEV

>member
-1 MHRFFVKYNSTT
+1 
-13 VLMANTI
+13 MANTI
-20 KINKGLDIIIEGKAI
+20 KISKGLDIKIDGKAI
-35 EKISKIQPSRL
+35 EKISKIQPSRV
-46 IEIIPDHYHGITPKI
+46 IEIIPDHFHGITPKV

-72 TPLFYNKNYENM
+72 TPLFYNKNYESM

-91 GTIREIKRG
+91 GSIREIKRG
-100 ERRKVLSIV
+100 ERRKVMSIL
-109 IDVNVQQEFLQ
+109 IDVNSQLEFLQ
-120 FRVKKTSELTAG
+120 FGVKKTSSLTAD
-132 EVKSLLLESGMWT
+132 EIKSTLLNSGLWVY
-145 LIRQRP
+145 IKQRP

-174 LAPDYEFVM
+174 LAPDYEYVM
-183 KEKMNDFQAGV
+183 KDKMNDFQAGLDV
-194 DALGKLTS
+194 LSKLTT
-202 GKVHIGIK
+202 GKIHIGLK
-210 SASSIFATVK
+210 SANSIFATAK
-220 GVETTIFTGVHPA
+220 GVETTIFTGIHPA
-233 GNVGVQINKVNPINK
+233 GNAGVQINKVNPINK
-248 GETVWTVNPQDVAIV
+248 GEVVWTINPQDVVIM

-289 YFETIAGNC
+289 YFETIAGNS
-298 ITDLVKGNLK
+298 ITDIVKGNLK
-308 KVSYSLRYVSG
+308 KTSYPLRYVSG
-319 NLLSGTQISEN
+319 NLLTGIQISEN
-330 GFLTPYASQISVIE
+330 GFLTPYASQISVIDD
-344 EGSETHELFGWA
+344 GGETHELFGWA
-356 MPRLDKFSASNM
+356 MPRLNKFSASNM

-389 RSIIMSG
+389 RAIIMSG

-455 ALDVLKQEV
+455 ALDFLKNEV

>member
-1 MHRFFVKYNSTT
+1 
-13 VLMANTI
+13 MANTI
-20 KINKGLDIIIEGKAI
+20 KLSKGLDIKIDGKAV
-35 EKISKIQPSRL
+35 EKISKIQPSRV
-46 IEIIPDHYHGITPKI
+46 IEIIPDHFHGITPKV

-72 TPLFYNKNYENM
+72 TPLFYNKNYESM

-91 GTIREIKRG
+91 GSIREIKRG
-100 ERRKVLSIV
+100 ERRKVMSIL
-109 IDVNVQQEFLQ
+109 IDVNSQLEFLK
-120 FRVKKTSELTAG
+120 FGVKKTSSLTAD
-132 EVKSLLLESGMWT
+132 EIKSTLLNSGLWVY
-145 LIRQRP
+145 IKQRP

-174 LAPDYEFVM
+174 LAPDYEYVM
-183 KEKMNDFQAGV
+183 KDKMNDFQAGLDV
-194 DALGKLTS
+194 LSKLTT
-202 GKVHIGIK
+202 GKIHIGLK
-210 SASSIFATVK
+210 SANSIFATAK
-220 GVETTIFTGVHPA
+220 GVETTIFTGIHPA
-233 GNVGVQINKVNPINK
+233 GNAGVQINKVNPINK
-248 GETVWTVNPQDVAIV
+248 GEVVWTINPQDVVIM

-289 YFETIAGNC
+289 YFETIAGNS
-298 ITDLVKGNLK
+298 ITDFIKGNLK
-308 KVSYSLRYVSG
+308 KTSYPLRYVSG
-319 NLLSGTQISEN
+319 NLLTGIQISEN
-330 GFLTPYASQISVIE
+330 GFLTPYASQISVIDD
-344 EGSETHELFGWA
+344 GGETHELFGWA
-356 MPRLDKFSASNM
+356 MPRLNKFSASNM

-389 RSIIMSG
+389 RAIIMSG

-455 ALDVLKQEV
+455 ALDFLKNEV

>member
-1 MHRFFVKYNSTT
+1 
-13 VLMANTI
+13 MANTI
-20 KINKGLDIIIEGKAI
+20 KLSKGLDIKIDGKAV
-35 EKISKIQPSRL
+35 EKTVKIQPSGV
-46 IEIIPDHYHGITPKI
+46 IEIKPDHFHGITPKI

-72 TPLFYNKNYENM
+72 TPLFYNKNYESM

-91 GTIREIKRG
+91 GSIREIKRG
-100 ERRKVLSIV
+100 ERRKVMSIL
-109 IDVNVQQEFLQ
+109 IDVNSQPEFLQ
-120 FRVKKTSELTAG
+120 FGVKKTSSLTAD
-132 EVKSLLLESGMWT
+132 EIKSTLLNSGLWVY
-145 LIRQRP
+145 IKQRP

-174 LAPDYEFVM
+174 LAPDYEYVM
-183 KEKMNDFQAGV
+183 KDKMNDFQAGLDV
-194 DALGKLTS
+194 LSKLTT
-202 GKVHIGIK
+202 GKIHIGLK
-210 SASSIFATVK
+210 SANSIFATAK

-233 GNVGVQINKVNPINK
+233 GNAGVQINKVNPINK
-248 GETVWTVNPQDVAIV
+248 GEVVWTINPQDVVIM

-289 YFETIAGNC
+289 YFETIAGNS
-298 ITDLVKGNLK
+298 ITDIVKGNLK
-308 KVSYSLRYVSG
+308 KTSYPLRYVSG
-319 NLLSGTQISEN
+319 NLLTGIQISEN
-330 GFLTPYASQISVIE
+330 GFLTPYASQISVIDD
-344 EGSETHELFGWA
+344 GGETHELFGWA
-356 MPRLDKFSASNM
+356 MPRLNKFSASNM

-389 RSIIMSG
+389 RAIIMSG

-455 ALDVLKQEV
+455 ALDFLKNEV

>member
-1 MHRFFVKYNSTT
+1 
-13 VLMANTI
+13 MANTI
-20 KINKGLDIIIEGKAI
+20 KISKGLDIKIVGKAI
-35 EKISKIQPSRL
+35 EKISKIQPSRV
-46 IEIIPDHYHGITPKI
+46 IEIIPDHFHGITPKV

-72 TPLFYNKNYENM
+72 TPLFYNKNYESM

-91 GTIREIKRG
+91 GSIREIKRG
-100 ERRKVLSIV
+100 ERRKVMSIL
-109 IDVNVQQEFLQ
+109 IDVNSQPEFLQ
-120 FRVKKTSELTAG
+120 FGVKKTSSLTAD
-132 EVKSLLLESGMWT
+132 EIKSTLLNSGLWVY
-145 LIRQRP
+145 IKQRP
-151 YDTIANPDRTPK
+151 YDIIANPDRTPK

-174 LAPDYEFVM
+174 LAPDYEYVM
-183 KEKMNDFQAGV
+183 KDKMNDFQAGLDV
-194 DALGKLTS
+194 LSKLTT
-202 GKVHIGIK
+202 GKIHIGLK
-210 SASSIFATVK
+210 SANSIFATAK

-233 GNVGVQINKVNPINK
+233 GNAGVQINKVNPINK
-248 GETVWTVNPQDVAIV
+248 GEVVWTINPQDVVIM

-289 YFETIAGNC
+289 YFETIAGNS
-298 ITDLVKGNLK
+298 ITDIVKGNLK
-308 KVSYSLRYVSG
+308 KTSYPLRYVSG
-319 NLLSGTQISEN
+319 NLLTGIQISEN
-330 GFLTPYASQISVIE
+330 GFLTPYASQISVIDD
-344 EGSETHELFGWA
+344 GGETHELFGWA
-356 MPRLDKFSASNM
+356 MPRLNKFSASNM

-389 RSIIMSG
+389 RAIIMSG

-455 ALDVLKQEV
+455 ALDFLKNEV

>member
-1 MHRFFVKYNSTT
+1 
-13 VLMANTI
+13 MANTI
-20 KINKGLDIIIEGKAI
+20 KISKGLDIKIDGKAV
-35 EKISKIQPSRL
+35 EKTVKIQPSGV
-46 IEIIPDHYHGITPKI
+46 IEIKPDHFHGITPKI

-72 TPLFYNKNYENM
+72 TPLFYNKNYESM

-91 GTIREIKRG
+91 GSIREIKRG
-100 ERRKVLSIV
+100 ERRKVMSIL
-109 IDVNVQQEFLQ
+109 IDVNSQLEFLK
-120 FRVKKTSELTAG
+120 FGVKKTSSLTAD
-132 EVKSLLLESGMWT
+132 EIKSTLLNSGLWVY
-145 LIRQRP
+145 IKQRP

-174 LAPDYEFVM
+174 LAPDYEYVM
-183 KEKMNDFQAGV
+183 KDKMNDFQAGLDV
-194 DALGKLTS
+194 LSKLTT
-202 GKVHIGIK
+202 GKIHIGLK
-210 SASSIFATVK
+210 SANSIFATAK

-233 GNVGVQINKVNPINK
+233 GNAGVQINKVNPINK
-248 GETVWTVNPQDVAIV
+248 GEVVWTINPQDVVIM

-289 YFETIAGNC
+289 YFETIAGNS
-298 ITDLVKGNLK
+298 ITDIVKGNLK
-308 KVSYSLRYVSG
+308 KTSYPLRYVSG
-319 NLLSGTQISEN
+319 NLLTGIQISEN
-330 GFLTPYASQISVIE
+330 GFLTPYASQISVIDD
-344 EGSETHELFGWA
+344 GGETHELFGWA
-356 MPRLDKFSASNM
+356 MPRLNKFSASNM

-389 RSIIMSG
+389 RAIIMSG

-455 ALDVLKQEV
+455 ALDFLKNEV

>member
-1 MHRFFVKYNSTT
+1 
-13 VLMANTI
+13 MANTI
-20 KINKGLDIIIEGKAI
+20 KLSKGLDIKIDGKAV
-35 EKISKIQPSRL
+35 EKTVKIQPSGV
-46 IEIIPDHYHGITPKI
+46 IEIKPDHFHGITPKV

-72 TPLFYNKNYENM
+72 TPLFYNKNYESM

-91 GTIREIKRG
+91 GSIREIKRG
-100 ERRKVLSIV
+100 ERRKVMSIL
-109 IDVNVQQEFLQ
+109 IDVNSQPEFLQ
-120 FRVKKTSELTAG
+120 FGVKKTSSLTAD
-132 EVKSLLLESGMWT
+132 EIKSTLLNSGLWVY
-145 LIRQRP
+145 IKQRP
-151 YDTIANPDRTPK
+151 YDIIANPDRTPK

-174 LAPDYEFVM
+174 LAPDYEYVM
-183 KEKMNDFQAGV
+183 KDKMNDFQAGLDV
-194 DALGKLTS
+194 LSKLTT
-202 GKVHIGIK
+202 GKIHIGLK
-210 SASSIFATVK
+210 SANSIFATAK

-233 GNVGVQINKVNPINK
+233 GNAGVQINKVNPINK
-248 GETVWTVNPQDVAIV
+248 GEVVWTINPQDVVIM

-289 YFETIAGNC
+289 YFETIAGNS
-298 ITDLVKGNLK
+298 ITDIIKGNLK
-308 KVSYSLRYVSG
+308 KTSYPLRFVSG
-319 NLLSGTQISEN
+319 NLLTGIQISEN
-330 GFLTPYASQISVIE
+330 GFLTPYASQISVIDD
-344 EGSETHELFGWA
+344 GGETHELFGWA
-356 MPRLDKFSASNM
+356 MPRLNKFSASNM

-389 RSIIMSG
+389 RAIIMSG

-455 ALDVLKQEV
+455 ALDFLKNEV

>member
-1 MHRFFVKYNSTT
+1 
-13 VLMANTI
+13 MANTI
-20 KINKGLDIIIEGKAI
+20 KISKGLDIKIDGKAV
-35 EKISKIQPSRL
+35 EKTVKIQPSGV
-46 IEIIPDHYHGITPKI
+46 IEIKPDHFHGITPKI

-72 TPLFYNKNYENM
+72 TPLFYNKNYESM

-91 GTIREIKRG
+91 GSIREIKRG
-100 ERRKVLSIV
+100 ERRKVMSIL
-109 IDVNVQQEFLQ
+109 IDVNSQLEFLK
-120 FRVKKTSELTAG
+120 FGVKKTSSLTAD
-132 EVKSLLLESGMWT
+132 EIKSTLLNSGLWVY
-145 LIRQRP
+145 IKQRP

-174 LAPDYEFVM
+174 LAPDYEYVM
-183 KEKMNDFQAGV
+183 KDKMNDFQAGLDV
-194 DALGKLTS
+194 LSKLTT
-202 GKVHIGIK
+202 GKIHIGLK
-210 SASSIFATVK
+210 SANSIFATAK

-233 GNVGVQINKVNPINK
+233 GNAGVQINKVNPINK
-248 GETVWTVNPQDVAIV
+248 GEVVWTINPQDVVII

-271 VDMTKTI
+271 VDMTKTV

-289 YFETIAGNC
+289 YFETIAGNS
-298 ITDLVKGNLK
+298 ITDIVKGNLK
-308 KVSYSLRYVSG
+308 KTSYPLRYVSG

-330 GFLTPYASQISVIE
+330 GFLTPYASQISVIDD
-344 EGSETHELFGWA
+344 GGETHELFGWA
-356 MPRLDKFSASNM
+356 MPRLNKFSASNM